1 MAAENNLSKGQWEQI
16 PLIHTPK
23 EIHGI
28 AHDLLREDHPH
39 LGGMYADGSGND
51 LRYRGENKESAA
63 GECDKACRLAHE
75 HLPHGSHVV
84 EYRRATTHPDRFI
97 ITEMTAKIPE
107 DARKQWEANIPMRRG
122 GLPDEVAKVALFL
135 ASDLASYV
143 SGQVINV
150 CGAMNT

>member
-23 EIHGI
+23 EVHGI

-84 EYRRATTHPDRFI
+84 EYRRATTHPDRFTNHFVHQI
-97 ITEMTAKIPE
+97 PTTSGMYTVDYTQRQFNDNAKFPVVEPTEKYET
-107 DARKQWEANIPMRRG
+107 RKSMKPYTKKR
-122 GLPDEVAKVALFL
+122 DVDSKVL
-135 ASDLASYV
+135 
-143 SGQVINV
+143 
-150 CGAMNT
+150 